1 MPDDDN
7 IVLAHGFDEAFNGH
21 DYFIPARYFL
31 SNYNNLYN
39 EVMPDG
45 WSASDTGVRE
55 CPGYVMFGANQDKGS
70 GWLMTPPLAKLGDTP
85 SEITVTFDLA
95 FYASALVRLTPIG
108 RSPLRTTPRLRA

>member
-70 GWLMTPPLAKLGDTP
+70 GWLMTPPLETRRY
-85 SEITVTFDLA
+85 A
-95 FYASALVRLTPIG
+95 FRNHRYVRSGFLCVG
-108 RSPLRTTPRLRA
+108 GL

>member
-45 WSASDTGVRE
+45 WSASDTGVRATSCSE
-55 CPGYVMFGANQDKGS
+55 PIRTKEAGGS
-70 GWLMTPPLAKLGDTP
+70 
-85 SEITVTFDLA
+85 
-95 FYASALVRLTPIG
+95 
-108 RSPLRTTPRLRA
+108 

>member
-45 WSASDTGVRE
+45 
-55 CPGYVMFGANQDKGS
+55 
-70 GWLMTPPLAKLGDTP
+70 
-85 SEITVTFDLA
+85 
-95 FYASALVRLTPIG
+95 
-108 RSPLRTTPRLRA
+108 